1 MHSPHDQLE
10 RVCESSTFRASPKII
25 ALLKFLAAHALAG
38 TEPPPSQRLIAA
50 TVLELPDPDSRSA
63 GAAVRMQAG
72 RLRKLLDRYY
82 AEEGTADPI
91 VIELPLREYRLRF
104 LRGGRPISLAE
115 TPTDDAPVLAVA
127 TTRLLMPEPMPPG
140 LAEAFT
146 RNVLAELGGH
156 SLVTAVGPIMPP
168 GRSDGSAGHSVAQ
181 VAQIDSRLQRPAT
194 FLLDTAV
201 QAAGDDVRVLASLF
215 VGQPQ
220 RQIWSHTYE
229 FAAGASVAGR
239 SMAVAARRL
248 AADVADECGAIV
260 REILR
265 ATAGKPAEAHS
276 AVEAMASL
284 WRYWITGSPDDL
296 VFARGALD
304 HAVAN
309 NPQSPLAL
317 AFWAAVAC
325 QEYTSSLDPRA
336 RLPDLVVERVEAA
349 RRGALGHP
357 WIEMLRGY
365 ALWLTRHP
373 NGLAAVIDPL
383 DAASGSPTFR
393 GMLGALRISTKI
405 DPDRGREMLA
415 VAIAESPKPLL
426 WFHLCAALHDLQR
439 GDLDAAD
446 RELARIDAPSRPEP
460 FVIMAC
466 VAAARGDLDTARGIL
481 DGVIQALPEFPA
493 VGEVILRRWLH
504 DSHVDA
510 IALALQ
516 PLGIDWFHAPRIGI
530 ARG

>member
-1 MHSPHDQLE
+1 MHSLHDQLE
-10 RVCESSTFRASPKII
+10 RVSASRTFRSSPKII
-25 ALLKFLAAHALAG
+25 ALLKFLATQALAG
-38 TEPPPSQRLIAA
+38 TEPPPTQRLIAA
-50 TVLELPDPDSRSA
+50 HVLALPDPESASA

-82 AEEGTADPI
+82 AEEGGADPI

-104 LRGGRPISLAE
+104 LRDGQPV
-115 TPTDDAPVLAVA
+115 TPREPPRDEAPVLAVC
-127 TTRLLMPEPMPPG
+127 TTRLLMPEPMPAG
-140 LAEAFT
+140 LAEAFV

-156 SLVTAVGPIMPP
+156 SLVTTVGPLVPQAL
-168 GRSDGSAGHSVAQ
+168 GDGPAFA
-181 VAQIDSRLQRPAT
+181 IDPRLKRPAT
-194 FLLDTAV
+194 FVLDTAV
-201 QAAGDDVRVLASLF
+201 QAAGDHVRVLASLS
-215 VGQPQ
+215 VGLPQ
-220 RQIWSHTYE
+220 RQIWSQTYE
-229 FAAGASVAGR
+229 FAGNASVAGR
-239 SMAVAARRL
+239 SMASAARRL

-296 VFARGALD
+296 VFARHALD

-309 NPQSPLAL
+309 NPRSSLAL
-317 AFWAAVAC
+317 AFWAAAAC

-336 RLPDLVVERVEAA
+336 RLPGLVVERVEAA

-373 NGLAAVIDPL
+373 AGLAAVIDQL
-383 DAASGSPTFR
+383 DASAGSPTFR
-393 GMLGALRISTKI
+393 GMLGALRISAKI
-405 DPDRGREMLA
+405 DPRRGREMLA
-415 VAIAESPKPLL
+415 AAIAESPKPLL
-426 WFHLCAALHDLQR
+426 WFHLCAALHDFQR

-466 VAAARGDLDTARGIL
+466 VAAARGDLHTARGIL
-481 DGVIQALPEFPA
+481 GGVIDVLPEFPV

-510 IALALQ
+510 IAAALE
-516 PLGIDWFHAPRIGI
+516 PLGIDWFHVPRIGI